1 MLISLLRLVDLVL
14 LKDVST
20 NGLFGLP
27 RIVSGLLVSVALF
40 SLIFL
45 DGWMLNLVS
54 RNRVKF
60 LVVILKTHMKKNN
73 KKRLIYILWKHQQNK
88 I

>member
-27 RIVSGLLVSVALF
+27 RIVSGLLVCVALF
-40 SLIFL
+40 CLIFL

-60 LVVILKTHMKKNN
+60 LVVLSTT
-73 KKRLIYILWKHQQNK
+73 RLWMYLSS
-88 I
+88 